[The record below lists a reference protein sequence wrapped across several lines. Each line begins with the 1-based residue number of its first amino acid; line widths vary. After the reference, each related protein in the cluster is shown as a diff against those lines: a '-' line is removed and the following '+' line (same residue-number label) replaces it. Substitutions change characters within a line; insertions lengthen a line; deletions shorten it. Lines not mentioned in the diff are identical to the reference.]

1 MKCHFRLATLR
12 CWRPHA
18 GFTLVELM
26 IAMVLGLL
34 IIAGV
39 GSVFVANKQT
49 YTTSENL
56 SVFQENVRYAFEM
69 MTQDIRQADG
79 MPCRR
84 PQSPQYKSYPV
95 ETLIL
100 AEGSEV
106 PPQCT
111 TEYSED
117 ANDWWKCWGNGIKGY
132 TSDTP
137 LPNKGV
143 GTSTAAR
150 ATGTDSLRVTGTSGP
165 VYSVSSPS
173 GTNPIRLT
181 LPSGTETH
189 GFGDNSKLI
198 ICDLWTA
205 SVLEKS
211 GTSTNQV
218 GYSGTLHGIFEVNS
232 QISEYSQVIWYIGC
246 NGLASCNASNGRS
259 LYRIRNG
266 VNQGSLIDG
275 IRDLQIEYLSKGNSN
290 YAETA
295 TWAEVIAVRITL
307 DLSPP
312 DAGPVGSDAPDSLT
326 RRLSHVIALR
336 NRIQTQ

>member
-12 CWRPHA
+12 CRRPHA

-39 GSVFVANKQT
+39 GSVFLANKQT

-69 MTQDIRQADG
+69 LTQDIRQIDG
-79 MPCRR
+79 PPCRR

-132 TSDTP
+132 TGDTP
-137 LPNKGV
+137 LPNKGF

-173 GTNPIRLT
+173 GTNP
-181 LPSGTETH
+181 
-189 GFGDNSKLI
+189 K
-198 ICDLWTA
+198 
-205 SVLEKS
+205 K
-211 GTSTNQV
+211 
-218 GYSGTLHGIFEVNS
+218 
-232 QISEYSQVIWYIGC
+232 
-246 NGLASCNASNGRS
+246 
-259 LYRIRNG
+259 
-266 VNQGSLIDG
+266 
-275 IRDLQIEYLSKGNSN
+275 
-290 YAETA
+290 
-295 TWAEVIAVRITL
+295 
-307 DLSPP
+307 
-312 DAGPVGSDAPDSLT
+312 
-326 RRLSHVIALR
+326 
-336 NRIQTQ
+336 